1 MFFGGVVGVH
11 IPFYDYSKHNYMT
24 LPIILMV
31 AAMSCGDHSV
41 CVDVQT
47 LETELFTQKDAV
59 AAAEWNVQLGQSH
72 NDTIWPS
79 GACVHVE
86 PCHLLSDGI
95 QVKTYF
101 K

>member
-1 MFFGGVVGVH
+1 MA
-11 IPFYDYSKHNYMT
+11 
-24 LPIILMV
+24 LPIILMI
-31 AAMSCGDHSV
+31 AAVGCCVEPSV
-41 CVDVQT
+41 CVDART
-47 LETELFTQKDAV
+47 LDAKVFTLKDEIAAV
-59 AAAEWNVQLGQSH
+59 EAAEWNVQLGQSH

-95 QVKTYF
+95 QAKTYF

>member
-1 MFFGGVVGVH
+1 MA
-11 IPFYDYSKHNYMT
+11 
-24 LPIILMV
+24 LPIILMI
-31 AAMSCGDHSV
+31 AAVGCCIEPSV

-47 LETELFTQKDAV
+47 IETELFMQKDAV
-59 AAAEWNVQLGQSH
+59 SAAEAAEWNAQLGQSH

-86 PCHLLSDGI
+86 LCHLLSDDI

>member
-1 MFFGGVVGVH
+1 
-11 IPFYDYSKHNYMT
+11 
-24 LPIILMV
+24 MV
-31 AAMSCGDHSV
+31 AAMGCCDVPSV
-41 CVDVQT
+41 CVDVQD
-47 LETELFTQKDAV
+47 LETDIFTHTYVITASDV
-59 AAAEWNVQLGQSH
+59 AEWNVQLDQSH

>member
-1 MFFGGVVGVH
+1 MA
-11 IPFYDYSKHNYMT
+11 
-24 LPIILMV
+24 LPIIVVIV
-31 AAMSCGDHSV
+31 AASCCVEPSV

-47 LETELFTQKDAV
+47 LEANVFTQKDAIAAV
-59 AAAEWNVQLGQSH
+59 EAAEWNAQLDQSH

-86 PCHLLSDGI
+86 PCHLLSDDI
-95 QVKTYF
+95 QAKTYF